1 MIENVLLSPHHRSK
15 IAEHLFCEM
24 IGINSERIRQKVLPD
39 ETPILYTSVENT
51 VEIPGNAANSVNNV
65 LLGAYFVEV

>member
-1 MIENVLLSPHHRSK
+1 
-15 IAEHLFCEM
+15 M